1 MASID
6 QAADALL
13 GASAAPMRSRRTIR
27 GERASWLQV
36 APLVLVLL
44 LFFGLPMLV
53 VLVGQLLRLQPHRDH
68 PGLHLRQLHRAVPLG
83 GDAPAL
89 CQLAQVRAD
98 RLGRDL
104 GAGLQ
109 HCLFP
114 GLPRARPAVP
124 DRPVPAL
131 HGAVPDLEHHPHDLV
146 DPVPRPQRH
155 LQPGPAGRRRH
166 QPAAGVPAVLRL
178 RRRRGLRP
186 PVHAVHGGADLQFDG
201 AHRQKPARGGARR
214 RRRPLPR
221 GRRGRAAAC
230 RAPASRWARS
240 SSSPW

>member
-1 MASID
+1 MAIID
-6 QAADALL
+6 QAAD
-13 GASAAPMRSRRTIR
+13 GFAAPARADAAAEDNS
-27 GERASWLQV
+27 GERASWFQV
-36 APLVLVLL
+36 APLVAGAAAVLRPADA
-44 LFFGLPMLV
+44 GGAG
-53 VLVGQLLRLQPHRDH
+53 GQLLRLQPHRDH

-109 HCLFP
+109 HCLLP
-114 GLPRARPAVP
+114 GLPRARPVVP

-178 RRRRGLRP
+178 RRHRGLRA
-186 PVHAVHGGADLQFDG
+186 PVHAVHGGADLQLHG

-214 RRRPLPR
+214 RRRPFPR
-221 GRRGRAAAC
+221 GRRGRAGRC